1 MASWDAGHWITFF
14 AHRIPITNPFQD
26 NLEGNTGAAAYF
38 LAQNESQADTILE
51 GLGGRYVIVDS
62 NLAVDTFTNLV
73 PWSDGSTDISPY
85 ITWFMLPE
93 PDNTQT
99 LDKVHRFNDGYFQT
113 MVARLYNFDGSMT
126 APGNAE
132 YIRYTIRHVPAVGES
147 AGDVNGYARVISGDV
162 PVDISTGTGNLT
174 LIPEGA
180 TLSASGF
187 AGLYS
192 SLPYEPVAPV
202 PALEHYRLVHESP
215 DNATAAAF
223 PESNTVTLPGIKS
236 VKIFEYVRGARI
248 SGDGIIEI
256 PLITNTGRTFVYRQ
270 ASVNGTFTVPY
281 PTSGSPYEVRATGP
295 YHIPGTNRY
304 VNVTENDVMQGN
316 RVSG

>member
-1 MASWDAGHWITFF
+1 MQDSGAG
-14 AHRIPITNPFQD
+14 
-26 NLEGNTGAAAYF
+26 
-38 LAQNESQADTILE
+38 
-51 GLGGRYVIVDS
+51 YVIVDS

-73 PWSDGSTDISPY
+73 PWADGSTDISPY

-93 PDNTQT
+93 PGNAKT

-132 YIRYTIRHVPAVGES
+132 YIRYTIRQVPAAGES
-147 AGDVNGYARVISGDV
+147 AADVNGTHGVSQEMSRSTFPREPQISRSYRKV
-162 PVDISTGTGNLT
+162 QRFLRQALQAFSPVSRTNRSLRSRPWNITGSSTNHRTT
-174 LIPEGA
+174 
-180 TLSASGF
+180 
-187 AGLYS
+187 
-192 SLPYEPVAPV
+192 
-202 PALEHYRLVHESP
+202 RLLRHFRNQS
-215 DNATAAAF
+215 TI
-223 PESNTVTLPGIKS
+223 TLPGIKS

-256 PLITNTGRTFVYRQ
+256 PIITNTGRTFVYRQ

-281 PTSGSPYEVRATGP
+281 STSGSPYDVRATGP
-295 YHIPGTNRY
+295 YHILGTNRY